1 MWDKAAPALGPPGTG
16 KTFVTFLAV
25 VIAMIRAQL
34 TFAWLANGNAPL
46 REVAALLEEL
56 VPWDA
61 PLAGLARRMLANN
74 EAGREFAKP
83 TGFDAAYSER
93 PALIPRLRLIV
104 ATAHICTQEIRGQV
118 GYDERADVVIV
129 DEAQQAVH
137 FRNVL
142 LLSLLRPGGLTWYV
156 GDPTQPLGP
165 APGPADQYAQKL
177 MGVLFP
183 GLYAKGHSFGGSAA
197 FVQSQARV

>member
-1 MWDKAAPALGPPGTG
+1 VAILQKDVAAMSIIQSMASALLTGDKAAPALGPPGTG

-25 VIAMIRAQL
+25 VIALIRTQL

-61 PLAGLARRMLANN
+61 PLAGLARRMPANN

-137 FRNVL
+137 FRSVL

-165 APGPADQYAQKL
+165 RLAL
-177 MGVLFP
+177 RT
-183 GLYAKGHSFGGSAA
+183 STRRSSWA
-197 FVQSQARV
+197 FSS